1 MINRMAP
8 CPYPREKL
16 DRLKARFA
24 DTIIEA
30 IVENTD
36 VPNIVVSRANIFD
49 FLAALKVEEG
59 FEYNFL
65 SDLTAY
71 DNNPP
76 LDKVPDYNLG
86 RLRDEGSAARFFV
99 VYHLLSLQNKDRVR
113 VKVPLRDGEEIPSV
127 TPIWKGANWVERE
140 VWDLYGIRFTN
151 HPNLRRIMLDD
162 RWVGH
167 PQRKDYPIKKY
178 QRFENNLEMS
188 AVGLEE

>member
-1 MINRMAP
+1 MNKMVP
-8 CPYPREKL
+8 CAYPKEKL
-16 DRLKARFA
+16 DRFKARFA
-24 DTIIEA
+24 DTIVEASIED
-30 IVENTD
+30 TD
-36 VPNIVVSRANIFD
+36 VPNIIVTRANVFD
-49 FLAALKVEEG
+49 FLTALKGEEG

-76 LDKVPDYNLG
+76 LDKIPDYNLG
-86 RLRDEGSAARFFV
+86 RLRDEGRAARFFV

-113 VKVPLRDGEEIPSV
+113 IKVPLEDGEEIPSM
-127 TPIWKGANWVERE
+127 TPIWKGANWLERE
-140 VWDLYGIRFTN
+140 VWDLFGIRFTN

-178 QRFENNLEMS
+178 QRFEDNLEMS
-188 AVGLEE
+188 AVGLED